1 MEVYNTWRKL
11 CIGTTHASQ
20 DKIFSFCIMGILDA
34 NQSNL
39 S

>member
-1 MEVYNTWRKL
+1 
-11 CIGTTHASQ
+11 
-20 DKIFSFCIMGILDA
+20 MGILDA